1 MGDCLMFALIKNN
14 EFQNIIYSSNDWV
27 DLKPGYKVSPPVSGW
42 SQEIDG
48 DVYSIQ
54 EYTPPPVEE
63 PIEDTE
69 E

>member
-1 MGDCLMFALIKNN
+1 MMKALYVNN
-14 EFQNIIYSSNDWV
+14 ELRTILYTDGWV
-27 DLKPGYKVSPPVSGW
+27 KLNETNQVSPPVIGW

-63 PIEDTE
+63 PVEETE